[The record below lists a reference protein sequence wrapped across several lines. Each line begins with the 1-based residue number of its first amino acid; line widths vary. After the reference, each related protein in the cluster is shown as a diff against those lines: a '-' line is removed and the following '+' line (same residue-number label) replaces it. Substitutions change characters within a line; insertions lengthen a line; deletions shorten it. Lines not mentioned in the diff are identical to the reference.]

1 MSGLSIP
8 VHILHEF
15 ERDIGRTNGSEARIV
30 TAKVKARVLRHG
42 ETPDWN
48 FETRR
53 AIDAELDRIAN
64 KLLGRGDECPE
75 S

>member
-1 MSGLSIP
+1 MSDPVIP

-15 ERDIGRTNGSEARIV
+15 EQDIRRTSGNEARIV
-30 TAKVKARVLRHG
+30 TAKVKARVLMHG

-48 FETRR
+48 FETRK
-53 AIDAELDRIAN
+53 AIDAELDRVAN
-64 KLLGRGDECPE
+64 ELLGRGDECPE